1 MTMRY
6 VYILASLLAAAAVAI
21 FVYKWQTLGFPLS
34 PDQERPAWTIETSVR
49 FDAGPGSI
57 SANLQIPALTPGFG
71 TIDQYS
77 VSRNYGFSVNYGGGG
92 REAQWTVRRASGP
105 QTLYYR
111 IVVYEDEN
119 ADLSDTTPPF
129 PLPPVIDEPLK
140 TAVDVIVDD
149 VREQSADAASFTS
162 TLLRFANDP
171 SPEPSIELLL
181 ADAVTAAEFVETMT
195 TVLAVARIPARMVRG
210 IQLQDQTR
218 RAELL
223 PWLEVHDGDRWRY
236 FNPLTGD
243 EGLPSRFLI
252 WCRGN
257 DALARVDGGSNVE
270 VDFAVQQSL
279 LDSMAIAERR
289 AAARQSVLV
298 EFSLF
303 SLPIQTQAVYSV
315 LLMIPIGALV
325 MVLMRNVVGIDA
337 FGTFMPVLIAL
348 SFRETRLLWGAIL
361 FTLLVT
367 LGLSIRFL
375 LERLR
380 LLLEPRLTAV
390 LIVVVIL
397 MLVISV
403 VSHKLGLETGL
414 SVALFPMVI
423 IAMTIERMSVVWEE
437 RGAADAIRGGT
448 GSLLVAVVAYLAMGM
463 DWLEH
468 IVFTFPELLLL
479 VLAAVLLIGRYTG
492 YRVTELGRF
501 KVLSGNGGD
510 YSRSAN
516 RP

>member
-6 VYILASLLAAAAVAI
+6 VYVLATALAAVAI
-21 FVYKWQTLGFPLS
+21 AIFLYKWQALGFPLS
-34 PDQERPAWTIETSVR
+34 PDEKRPAWTVETSMR

-57 SANLQIPALTPGFG
+57 RANLQIPALTPGFG

-111 IVVYEDEN
+111 IVVYEDPD
-119 ADLSDTTPPF
+119 ADFSDTTPPF

-149 VREQSADAASFTS
+149 VRELSADAASFAS
-162 TLLRFANDP
+162 ALLRQANDP
-171 SPEPSIELLL
+171 SPESSMELLL
-181 ADAVTAAEFVETMT
+181 ADADTPAKFVETMT
-195 TVLAVARIPARMVRG
+195 TVLAVARIPARMIRG
-210 IQLQDQTR
+210 VQLQDQTR
-218 RAELL
+218 RANLI

-236 FNPLTGD
+236 FNPRTG
-243 EGLPSRFLI
+243 EENLPDRFLV

-257 DALARVDGGSNVE
+257 DSLARVDGGTNV
-270 VDFAVQQSL
+270 VVNFAVQQSM
-279 LDSMAIAERR
+279 LDSMSIAEER

-325 MVLMRNVVGIDA
+325 MVLMRNLVGIDA

-380 LLLEPRLTAV
+380 LLVVPRLTAV

-403 VSHKLGLETGL
+403 VAHKLGLETGL

-437 RGAADAIRGGT
+437 RGPADAIRGGT
-448 GSLLVAVVAYLAMGM
+448 GSLFVAMVAYLAMGM

-468 IVFTFPELLLL
+468 IIFTFPELLLL
-479 VLAAVLLIGRYTG
+479 VLAIVLLLGRYTG
-492 YRVTELGRF
+492 YRLTELGRF
-501 KVLSGNGGD
+501 KALAGK
-510 YSRSAN
+510 A
-516 RP
+516 